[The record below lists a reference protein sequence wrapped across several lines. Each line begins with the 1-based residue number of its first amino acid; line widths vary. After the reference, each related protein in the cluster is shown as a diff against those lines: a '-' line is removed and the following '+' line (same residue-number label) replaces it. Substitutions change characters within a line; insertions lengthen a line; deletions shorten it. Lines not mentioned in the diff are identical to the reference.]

1 MKDYIDS
8 LLQEIKED
16 RTTGAGELVKKGANT
31 VAPLSLLTAIV
42 TEEGMIPGSKIA
54 QRFQRIKVSNHFPM

>member
-54 QRFQRIKVSNHFPM
+54 